1 MSLSKIKERQ
11 LRMEKLT
18 DEQAMVT
25 LEKMN
30 ELAITPPADSEA
42 VKQLELS
49 PLEKVEGDIA
59 NFTSD
64 ILSIYRTDVETS
76 NAINDKIQQR
86 LQLEE
91 KDGGFTNNQLIAL
104 QTNYNTVMND
114 KLSKTLGP
122 IFTLMTEK
130 QRNEYATK
138 QAEVKQQAAVNINVG
153 AGTDANLRA
162 LNEGADSKVLQ
173 GMTGLN
179 AFLNYF
185 QKQAAA
191 AKSAEEVQ
199 KQE

>member
-1 MSLSKIKERQ
+1 MSLSKIKERR
-11 LRMEKLT
+11 LKMEQLT

-138 QAEVKQQAAVNINVG
+138 QAEAKQQAAVNINVG
-153 AGTDANLRA
+153 AGADANIRA

-185 QKQAAA
+185 QRQAA

>member
-11 LRMEKLT
+11 LRMEQLT
-18 DEQAMVT
+18 NEQAMET

-30 ELAITPPADSEA
+30 ELAINPPADSEA

-138 QAEVKQQAAVNINVG
+138 QAEAKQQAAVNINVG
-153 AGTDANLRA
+153 AGADANIRA

-185 QKQAAA
+185 QRQAA

>member
-11 LRMEKLT
+11 LRMEQLT
-18 DEQAMVT
+18 DEKALVT

-138 QAEVKQQAAVNINVG
+138 QAEAKQQAAVNINVG
-153 AGTDANLRA
+153 AGTDANIRA

-185 QKQAAA
+185 QRQAA
-191 AKSAEEVQ
+191 AKSAEEV
-199 KQE
+199 KKE

>member
-1 MSLSKIKERQ
+1 
-11 LRMEKLT
+11 MEELT
-18 DEQAMVT
+18 NEQQIAV

-30 ELAITPPADSEA
+30 ELAVNPPADSEVA
-42 VKQLELS
+42 KQLEAS

-64 ILSIYRTDVETS
+64 ILAIYKKDVETS

-86 LQLEE
+86 LALEE
-91 KDGGFTNNQLIAL
+91 KEGGFTNNQLIAL

-138 QAEVKQQAAVNINVG
+138 QSEAKQQAAVNINVG
-153 AGTDANLRA
+153 AGADANIRS
-162 LNEGADSKVLQ
+162 LNEGVDSKVLQ

-191 AKSAEEVQ
+191 KSAEEVQ
-199 KQE
+199 KSE

>member
-1 MSLSKIKERQ
+1 MSPSKIKERQ
-11 LRMEKLT
+11 LKMEKLT
-18 DEQAMVT
+18 DEQAMET

-191 AKSAEEVQ
+191 AKSDEEVK

>member
-1 MSLSKIKERQ
+1 
-11 LRMEKLT
+11 MEQLT
-18 DEQAMVT
+18 DEKALMT

-30 ELAITPPADSEA
+30 ELAINPPADSEA
-42 VKQLELS
+42 VKKLELS

-138 QAEVKQQAAVNINVG
+138 QAEAKQQAAVNINVG
-153 AGTDANLRA
+153 AGTDANIRA

-185 QKQAAA
+185 QKQAT